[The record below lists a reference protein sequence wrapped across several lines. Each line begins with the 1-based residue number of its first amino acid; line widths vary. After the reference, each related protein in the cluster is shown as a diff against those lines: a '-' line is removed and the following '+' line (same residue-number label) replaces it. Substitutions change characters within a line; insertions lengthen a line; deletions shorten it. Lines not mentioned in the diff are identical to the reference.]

1 MRFFRRVAAMLAV
14 MASVLPAQQTG
25 TVSGRVVDAEDGK
38 PVGGARV
45 AVLTGAQT
53 QAAPPAVTAAD
64 GRFSIPVTAGSYQL
78 YVTAI
83 GYTAKR
89 VQNVAVSAGRATT
102 VDVSMT
108 QFKTSLQQIA
118 VTSTRGQPE
127 KVLDAPAQVVS
138 VTNEEIATRPAV
150 TVAENLRNVP
160 GVDISTGGIVQ
171 SNIVSRGFNNAFSG
185 AMLMLQDYRFAG
197 VPSLRVN
204 VPFLFTGTNEDIE
217 RIEVLNGPASALYGP
232 NSGNGAM
239 HIITK
244 SPFTS
249 QGTTISVDGGTQSIV
264 RAGLRTAQTFGDKV
278 GIKLSGEFM
287 QGQDFEFRDPAE
299 PGTFPAAAPP
309 GRPGQPNLRNFDVG
323 RYTGEARLDLRPRG
337 ANGDLEFITTYGF
350 TNVNNGMELTGA
362 NGTAQIKGWTYQN
375 IQQRVRWGRLFAQ
388 AFLNTSD
395 AGNDNG
401 ASTAATFL
409 LRSGQPIVDKSQVL
423 SAQIQHGF
431 TAGKFDATYGAD
443 YIATRPNT
451 GGTINGRNEGNAD
464 VTEIGGYFQAK
475 YKLTNELELLGA
487 LRIDDHSQ
495 LEGPFFSPRAALLW
509 KPTPNETWRLTYNR
523 AFNTPANFSFF
534 LDLINARNLGG
545 SGYDLRAL
553 GNARGW
559 QYDRGCGTGSA
570 FGSFCMRSPFVPGIP
585 QNGNPTFLQT
595 GANAA
600 TAWNGLVTVQS
611 AALTAGLQ
619 GALTAG
625 ITGALAQAG
634 ITGATAQAILAQL
647 TTLGGAATA
656 GITSLRTGTPTS
668 ANIPTRVAYI
678 NNALNNLQPQAL
690 ADIAALRA
698 TYNETFEL
706 GWKGALGKRF
716 SMDFAGWAQ
725 LRRDVGTPATLSTPS
740 VFMDAG
746 TPANQAAI
754 GGFMGSRIGA
764 GVGGTT
770 LGAQL
775 VGILTA
781 APFNIPL
788 AQAQMLANGGISGG
802 VNGFIAGPGGGQP
815 GALANLARAPLGT
828 VTFTDPV
835 FGASPDL
842 LATYTTIEGRLWVY
856 GADAS
861 MQYLVD
867 DQWTLQGTIGGV
879 NRTQF
884 GEFLDSNGLPL
895 ATNSPGL
902 RGQLTVKYQ
911 QQPGKG
917 WGGELRG
924 RYTDAFQVNSGVY
937 NTGYCNAIAPGNVG
951 AVANAQVGPISRF
964 GGSCPTG
971 TFAYNSQWGGVPV
984 NMMLD
989 LGVNYRFQLGG
1000 KDALWSLTATNLLGN
1015 EVPSFAGVPSIG
1027 RLVMTRVSYTF

>member
-1 MRFFRRVAAMLAV
+1 MRFIRRVAALLAV
-14 MASVLPAQQTG
+14 LASALPAQQTG

-38 PVGGARV
+38 PIAGARV
-45 AVLTGAQT
+45 ALLTASQT
-53 QAAPPAVTAAD
+53 QAAPPAMSGAD
-64 GRFSIPVTAGSYQL
+64 GRFAIPVTAGTYQV

-83 GYTAKR
+83 GFTAKR
-89 VQNVAVSAGRATT
+89 VSGVAVTAGRATT

-108 QFKTSLQQIA
+108 QFKTSLQQVA

-127 KVLDAPAQVVS
+127 KVLDAPAQVVT
-138 VTNEEIATRPAV
+138 VTTEEIAARPAV

-249 QGTTISVDGGTQSIV
+249 QGTTVSIDGGSQSIV
-264 RAGLRTAQTFGDKV
+264 RAGLRTAHTFSDKV
-278 GIKLSGEFM
+278 GIKLSGEYM
-287 QGQDFEFRDPAE
+287 QGQDFQYTDLAE
-299 PGTFPAAAPP
+299 PGIFPAAALP
-309 GRPGQPNLRNFDVG
+309 GRAGTANTRVFDVG
-323 RYTGEARLDLRPRG
+323 RYTGEGRLDIRPRG

-350 TNVNNGMELTGA
+350 TQVNNGLELTGA

-375 IQQRVRWGRLFAQ
+375 IQQRMRWGRLFAQ

-395 AGNDNG
+395 AGNET
-401 ASTAATFL
+401 ATSTNATLL

-423 SAQIQHGF
+423 SAQVQHGF
-431 TAGKFDATYGAD
+431 TMGKFDATYGAD

-464 VTEIGGYFQAK
+464 VTEIGGYAQGK
-475 YKLTNELELLGA
+475 YKLTSQLELLGA
-487 LRIDDHSQ
+487 LRVDNHSQ

-509 KPTPNETWRLTYNR
+509 KPSANETWRLTYNR

-534 LDLINARNLGG
+534 LDLINTRNLGG

-553 GNARGW
+553 GNANGW
-559 QYDRGCGTGSA
+559 NYDRACGTSSA
-570 FGSFCMRSPFVPGIP
+570 FGSFCMRSPFVPGAP
-585 QNGNPTFLQT
+585 GTFLQT

-600 TAWNGLVTVQS
+600 SAWNGLVTSQR
-611 AALTAGLQ
+611 AGLIGGPTAGLN
-619 GALTAG
+619 GALN
-625 ITGALAQAG
+625 
-634 ITGATAQAILAQL
+634 QAIVGVL
-647 TTLGGAATA
+647 TASGLGAIANTVVASAGAATVA
-656 GITSLRTGTPTS
+656 AATGGIDALRSGTPTA
-668 ANIPTRVAYI
+668 ANIPTRVAFL
-678 NNALNNLQPQAL
+678 NNALANIQAASL
-690 ADIAALRA
+690 NDIPALRA

-706 GWKGALGKRF
+706 GWKGALGQRF

-746 TPANQAAI
+746 PAANQAAI
-754 GGFMGSRIGA
+754 GGYMGGRLQTGVIGSGYTTALGNALGAA
-764 GVGGTT
+764 GVPAGSIPT
-770 LGAQL
+770 L
-775 VGILTA
+775 VNTI
-781 APFNIPL
+781 IS
-788 AQAQMLANGGISGG
+788 NGL
-802 VNGFIAGPGGGQP
+802 NGFVPA
-815 GALANLARAPLGT
+815 ALGNLARAPLGT
-828 VTFTDPV
+828 VTFNDAT
-835 FGASPDL
+835 FGQGTDL
-842 LATYTTIEGRLWVY
+842 LATYQVVDGRLWVY

-861 MQYLVD
+861 MQYLLD
-867 DQWTLQGTIGGV
+867 NHFTLQGTIGGV

-902 RGQLTVKYQ
+902 RGQLTVRYQ
-911 QQPGKG
+911 QDPTKG
-917 WGGELRG
+917 WAGEIRG
-924 RYTDAFQVNSGVY
+924 RYADAFQVNSGVY
-937 NTGYCNAIAPGNVG
+937 NTGYCNAIAPGNPG
-951 AVANAQVGPISRF
+951 AVANATVGPVSRF
-964 GGSCPTG
+964 NGTCPAG
-971 TFAYNSQWGGVPV
+971 TFQYNQQWGGVPV

-989 LGVNYRFQLGG
+989 LGVTYRFMVGG
-1000 KDALWSLTATNLLGN
+1000 KSALWSLNATNLLDN
-1015 EVPSFAGVPSIG
+1015 QVPTFAGVPAIG
-1027 RLVMTRVSYTF
+1027 RLVMTRLSYTF